1 MDEAPARERAAL
13 ARTAISMKMDGHY
26 KCANFALL
34 RKGEKIDVSIVLN
47 MHTKFSKL

>member
-1 MDEAPARERAAL
+1 MEEAPARERAAL
-13 ARTAISMKMDGHY
+13 ARTAIFMKMDGHY
-26 KCANFALL
+26 KIAKFSLL